1 MDALVFL
8 VSCLEQGRTAI
19 APVLVNSTQRRHLER
34 LHAMNALVQV
44 RAKAVICPR
53 CEAHSVRVIAEGRAL
68 CVDCGEV
75 ALVEEDMRRLTP
87 DGDWLRRRAMQAL
100 GIAPASP
107 LPVVP
112 DRIWRLGDVG
122 RAGARR
128 RILYG
133 ERLSH
138 AEAQRALHA
147 AWPTHVGKISTIL
160 LSTTPAEHIFLPGL
174 PVVVVPLTSAFRI
187 RGTGLVADGP
197 VWEGVLGVTSQPV
210 ADRRQGPF
218 SHDFGS
224 VLLPGESLPIALT
237 PAQSALLRVLW
248 EQQGAPMHRDTVIA
262 RARLDLDK
270 PVQAFPRPKYP
281 EANRAYRHLVR
292 SNRQGEYWWA
302 EEWAESTSDEH

>member
-1 MDALVFL
+1 MDALEFL

-19 APVLVNSTQRRHLER
+19 APALVDSTQRRHLER

-53 CEAHSVRVIAEGRAL
+53 CEAHSVRVIAAGLAL

-112 DRIWRLGDVG
+112 DRIWRLGDVR

-147 AWPTHVGKISTIL
+147 AWPTHVGRISTIL
-160 LSTTPAEHIFLPGL
+160 LSTTPAERIFLPGL

-187 RGTGLVADGP
+187 QGTGLVADGP
-197 VWEGVLGVTSQPV
+197 VWEGALGVTSQPV
-210 ADRRQGPF
+210 ADCRQGPF

-224 VLLPGESLPIALT
+224 VLLPGESDPIALT
-237 PAQSALLRVLW
+237 PAQSALMRVLW
-248 EQQGAPMHRDTVIA
+248 EQRGTPMHRETLIA
-262 RARLDLDK
+262 RAGLEIDK
-270 PVQAFPRPKYP
+270 PVLAFQKQKYP
-281 EANRAYRHLVR
+281 EANRVYHALVCSDR
-292 SNRQGEYWWA
+292 KGRYWMNMPDGESN
-302 EEWAESTSDEH
+302 TDKV